1 MSDGIAQSVAQQVTA
16 FGPEVY
22 LAKIVDVELD
32 SFFLRQSLCRGELL
46 LGSGAACPEGGGAS
60 LAEQAVREHGKQAG
74 IESGAQV
81 QNGLRTGSDHGLFQQ
96 FLDVFAQ
103 RLGNG
108 LLRNARWSSTVEGPS
123 FAVADEAHAR
133 AERPMCLRH
142 LVSQIVLHVGQ
153 IHGGEGLERFP
164 VLGERHAALAHG
176 DE

>member
-108 LLRNARWSSTVEGPS
+108 LPRNAGGGGP
-123 FAVADEAHAR
+123 R
-133 AERPMCLRH
+133 ERPT
-142 LVSQIVLHVGQ
+142 VAGA
-153 IHGGEGLERFP
+153 GEGLGPCRRPEGSR
-164 VLGERHAALAHG
+164 
-176 DE
+176 